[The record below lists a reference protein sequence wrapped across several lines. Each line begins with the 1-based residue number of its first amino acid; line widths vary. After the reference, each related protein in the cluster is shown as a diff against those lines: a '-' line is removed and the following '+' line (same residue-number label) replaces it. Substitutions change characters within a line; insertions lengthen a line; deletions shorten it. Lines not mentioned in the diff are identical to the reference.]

1 MASFELEKLQTA
13 TKYSIYCTRIV
24 DTCDMMRAI
33 FNFNEVSR
41 GLREISRCAVWQF
54 CKRAWGK
61 VFDKS
66 LIFTYR
72 SIYSPGF
79 VSNCSRLRIM
89 WANCEFKFNSLLLFL
104 PRWSRTKQTQCS
116 ALLSGPGASALNAVQ
131 CTHRRLELG
140 LASSFFSLNN
150 SVYHSHDNYSSAI
163 VSFFSSWAK
172 RKLLFMLKVII
183 IFIIPRGSQ
192 SRLLCIS
199 RDWCECDAEILA
211 V

>member
-1 MASFELEKLQTA
+1 MWLRCAIEWISRTLQTLNIIIIISMASFELEKLQTA
-13 TKYSIYCTRIV
+13 TIYSIYYTRIV

-41 GLREISRCAVWQF
+41 GLREISRCAVSQF

-104 PRWSRTKQTQCS
+104 PRWSRTNKLSVQHSRQAQERVHLMQCS
-116 ALLSGPGASALNAVQ
+116 AHIVD
-131 CTHRRLELG
+131 
-140 LASSFFSLNN
+140 SSS
-150 SVYHSHDNYSSAI
+150 D
-163 VSFFSSWAK
+163 
-172 RKLLFMLKVII
+172 
-183 IFIIPRGSQ
+183 
-192 SRLLCIS
+192 
-199 RDWCECDAEILA
+199 
-211 V
+211 